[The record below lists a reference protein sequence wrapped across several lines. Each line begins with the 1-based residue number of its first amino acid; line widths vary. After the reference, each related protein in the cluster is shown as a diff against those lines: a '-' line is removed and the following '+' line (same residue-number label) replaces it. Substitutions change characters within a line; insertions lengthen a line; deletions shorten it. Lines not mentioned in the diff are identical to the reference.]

1 MADLPIWRR
10 IPRSYLVVSLA
21 ALFLTYAAFD
31 DITTD
36 KTATTFWPEWFWI
49 GASLAWLLFVAWR
62 LRTTVS
68 PDPHRRQ
75 ERGRGPS
82 STLPPS

>member
-10 IPRSYLVVSLA
+10 IPRSYLVISFA

-49 GASLAWLLFVAWR
+49 GASLAWFLFAAWR
-62 LRTTVS
+62 IRRLVS
-68 PDPHRRQ
+68 R
-75 ERGRGPS
+75 
-82 STLPPS
+82 